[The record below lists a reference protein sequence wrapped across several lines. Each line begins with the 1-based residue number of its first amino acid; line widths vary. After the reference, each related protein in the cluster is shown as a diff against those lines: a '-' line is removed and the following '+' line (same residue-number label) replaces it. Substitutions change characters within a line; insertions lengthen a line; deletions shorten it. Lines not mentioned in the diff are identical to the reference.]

1 MRGKMAA
8 RGRLVKSGL
17 VCSRA
22 LMPRLTTTSYAILGL
37 LSFARMSGYDLA
49 AVSDRSIA
57 HFWPVSKTQVYAELR
72 RLSEAGLAAGTQ
84 AETSGGP
91 AKTVYELTAAG
102 EQALDAWLEQPAD
115 DRTRLRAPALLKVL
129 LGHRGAPRQSRA
141 QLERFRSGAEER
153 RDHLQRL
160 VARLAENP
168 DAFYAWATALFSL
181 RLAETMARWADE
193 VLAAVPER
201 PIRLDPRRRDPATAT
216 ALLGEI
222 ARRR

>member
-1 MRGKMAA
+1 MA
-8 RGRLVKSGL
+8 RGSWAKESDMRRTMAPPARLVKSGL

-22 LMPRLTTTSYAILGL
+22 PVPRLTTTSYAILGL

-49 AVSDRSIA
+49 AASERSIA
-57 HFWPVSKTQVYAELR
+57 HFWPISKTQVYAELR
-72 RLSEAGLAAGTQ
+72 RLAEAELTVGLE

-91 AKTVYELTAAG
+91 AKTLYELTPAG
-102 EQALDAWLEQPAD
+102 EAALDAWLAQPPD

-141 QLERFRSGAEER
+141 QLERFRARAEQR
-153 RDHLQRL
+153 RDRLRGL

-181 RLAETMARWADE
+181 RFAETTVDWVDE
-193 VLAAVPER
+193 VLAQ
-201 PIRLDPRRRDPATAT
+201 L
-216 ALLGEI
+216 
-222 ARRR
+222 